1 MKNIVLL
8 LSCVM
13 LFMIGAQPV
22 LGQKADQM
30 DQVKAKKQQISDKI
44 QTKKIEVQQLRDEL
58 KKTKSIDV
66 ENRAKYDA
74 LHDELLKNKQYKDA
88 IDLKEEL
95 IEKSY
100 VKGDRK
106 DIEELGKL
114 YALSGKK
121 EISGIVDG
129 IKVGFDT
136 PPFVKEGR
144 TLVPIRAIIASFTAE
159 VSYDATNRT
168 VTIKKGEQ
176 VIELVIG
183 QKVAKVNGVEMQ
195 LEVPPQIKNSRTF
208 LPLRFISEQFKA
220 EVIWQK
226 EGQIITIDSN
236 E

>member
-144 TLVPIRAIIASFTAE
+144 TLVPIRAIVASLKAE